1 MGRVLTLKIDG
12 MTCAGCVSR
21 VERTI
26 AAVPGVETVAVNL
39 ASGRARAEVGENVAG
54 GPIVAAVSDIGYGA
68 HVVDATQA
76 DEGAAADLAMLGRR
90 AALALAL
97 AAPLVVVAMG
107 RHVGGLRELY
117 LGLLGE
123 RQWVALEAVLAT
135 LVLVLAGRVLFAEAA
150 REVRALAPGMSTLV
164 ALGAGSAWLYSSF
177 ALAAPRLFP
186 PGAAVSYYEACGVIV
201 ALILLGRWLEARARG
216 QAGAA
221 VRALLHLAPR
231 RAWRRTPAGE
241 VDVGLDDIV
250 IGDEV
255 LVRPGER
262 VSVDGVVIEGDGAVD
277 EAMLTGEPMP
287 ASKSPG
293 ARVHAGTI
301 NGTGALVVRVDRVGA
316 ETTLARI
323 IEMVEAAQAEKP
335 PIQRLAERIAAVFTP
350 LVLLAAAAT
359 FIVWLVLAPAPAL
372 PFAFTTAV
380 SVLLIACPC
389 AMGLATP
396 TAIMVATGRAAREGL
411 LFRQGGALEA
421 LARID
426 TLVMDKTGTLTEGRP
441 ELVDLL
447 PDAGREG
454 GEGDGE
460 AVLRLA
466 AAAERR
472 SEHAI
477 GQAIL
482 RAAEARG
489 LSLPE
494 PEASRAVPGR
504 GIRATVDGHDIAL
517 GTARHMAESG
527 VALPQATRA
536 RADALAAQG
545 RSSFYLAVDGRP
557 AAIFAVAD
565 PEKPGAAQTVAE
577 LRALGIDVWMVTG
590 DGEETARV
598 VANRV
603 GIGPVVA
610 GALPEEKAKE
620 VQRLA
625 ALDRRVGFVGDGIN
639 DAPAL
644 TEAEVG
650 LAIGTGADVAIE
662 AGDVVL
668 ASGGPLAI
676 PAAIRLARRTLRTI
690 RQNFLWA
697 YGYNVALIPLA
708 AGVFYPAFGL
718 LLNPMLAAGAMSLS
732 SLLVVLNS
740 LRLAR

>member
-39 ASGRARAEVGENVAG
+39 ASGRARAEVGENVTG
-54 GPIVAAVSDIGYGA
+54 GPIAAAVGDIGYGA
-68 HVVDATQA
+68 HVVDATRA
-76 DEGAAADLAMLGRR
+76 DEGMAAEMAMLGRR

-117 LGLLGE
+117 LGLLAE

-150 REVRALAPGMSTLV
+150 REARALAPGMSTLV
-164 ALGAGSAWLYSSF
+164 ALGAGSAWLYSSL
-177 ALAAPRLFP
+177 ALAAPGLFP
-186 PGAAVSYYEACGVIV
+186 PGAAVSYYEASGVIV

-216 QAGAA
+216 RAGAA

-241 VDVGLDDIV
+241 VDVDLDDIV

-262 VSVDGVVIEGDGAVD
+262 VSVDGVVIEGDGTVD
-277 EAMLTGEPMP
+277 EAMLTGEPIP

-350 LVLLAAAAT
+350 LVLLTAAAT

-396 TAIMVATGRAAREGL
+396 TAIMVATGRAARDGL

-441 ELVDLL
+441 ELVELL
-447 PDAGREG
+447 PDAGRAG
-454 GEGDGE
+454 AEGDSD
-460 AVLRLA
+460 ALLRLA

-477 GQAIL
+477 GQAIV

-489 LSLPE
+489 LALPE
-494 PEASRAVPGR
+494 PEASRTVPGR

-527 VALPQATRA
+527 VALSQATRA
-536 RADALAAQG
+536 RAEALAAQG
-545 RSSFYLAVDGRP
+545 RSSFHLAVDGQP
-557 AAIFAVAD
+557 AAILAVAD
-565 PEKPGAAQTVAE
+565 PEKPGAAPAVAE

-598 VANRV
+598 VADRV
-603 GIGPVVA
+603 GIAPVVA
-610 GALPEEKAKE
+610 GALPAEKAKE

-644 TEAEVG
+644 AEAEVG

-668 ASGGPLAI
+668 ASGEPLAI